1 MDEQKLHIRKAELAD
16 VEKLSS
22 LLTELFSIE
31 QDFEPDDAKQTA
43 GLSMLIESP
52 EQGVILIATYDNDI
66 IGMVSLQILISTA
79 QGSKVGLIED
89 MVISSR
95 YRKMGIGEKLL
106 NEMENWAKNNS
117 LTRLQLLADVDNHP
131 ALKFYAK
138 NNWQST
144 KLIALRKMI

>member
-52 EQGVILIATYDNDI
+52 EQGIILIATYDNDI

-89 MVISSR
+89 MVISSK
-95 YRKMGIGEKLL
+95 YRKMGIGKMLL
-106 NEMENWAKNNS
+106 NEMENWAKSNS
-117 LTRLQLLADVDNHP
+117 LTRLQLLADTDNHP
-131 ALKFYAK
+131 ALKFYTK